1 MDQSEIRAVL
11 DSRSEAVRV
20 KDLERL
26 MSHYSPDIV
35 YFDVVPPLQYSGAAA
50 LRGRFSEWFDGYQ
63 SGIGQEIKDLSIWI
77 NGDVAVASM
86 LVRSGGT
93 LKSGHEVELWVR
105 ATSGFQ
111 RSNGTWL
118 ITHEHISVPA
128 DLRSGR
134 AAMDLE
140 P

>member
-1 MDQSEIRAVL
+1 MEQVEIKAVL
-11 DSRSEAVRV
+11 DRRSEAVRA
-20 KDLERL
+20 KDIERL
-26 MSHYSPDIV
+26 MAHYAPDVV
-35 YFDVVPPLQYSGAAA
+35 YFDVVPPLEYSGSAA
-50 LRGRFSEWFDGYQ
+50 LRGRFSEWFNGYQ
-63 SGIGQEIKDLSIWI
+63 GGIGQEVCDLTTWVS
-77 NGDVAVASM
+77 GDVAVASM

-93 LKSGHEVELWVR
+93 LQSGDQVEVWVR
-105 ATSGFQ
+105 ATSCFH

-134 AAMDLE
+134 AAVDLV

>member
-1 MDQSEIRAVL
+1 MEQTEISGVL
-11 DSRSEAVRV
+11 NSRSEAVRA
-20 KDLERL
+20 KDIERL

-35 YFDVVPPLQYSGAAA
+35 YFDVVPPLRYSGSAA

-63 SGIGQEIKDLSIWI
+63 SGIGQEIHDLNVWI
-77 NGDVAVASM
+77 SGDVAIASM

-93 LKSGHEVELWVR
+93 LKSGQEIGLWVR
-105 ATSGFQ
+105 ATSSFQ

-128 DLRSGR
+128 DLGSGR
-134 AAMDLE
+134 AATDLE